1 MKPRP
6 MKRYSSIAISFV
18 LAVVIGLFPYG
29 HLVAEPGIQ
38 MHRVQVSEKDG
49 DGWYPA
55 RSTNGGFS
63 VLLPLPFND
72 FSVPGDGSSEV
83 LRSEVVGGKSTE
95 GIKFSATRI
104 YYVGDALAKKYFS
117 NFKSGKVFP
126 GSQTRAI
133 RFKNYDAVDIE
144 VSNST
149 SGSRQRA
156 VLLHGSMILLI
167 VEWPREH
174 ESIAKDIAGTFLDS
188 LDIGG

>member
-1 MKPRP
+1 
-6 MKRYSSIAISFV
+6 MKRYSSIAISVV
-18 LAVVIGLFPYG
+18 LAVAVGLLPSRQ
-29 HLVAEPGIQ
+29 LLAEPGIQ
-38 MHRVQVSEKDG
+38 MHRVQVGEKDSN
-49 DGWYPA
+49 GWYPA
-55 RSTNGGFS
+55 RSTKGSFS

-72 FSVPGDGSSEV
+72 FSVPGDGASAV

-104 YYVGDALAKKYFS
+104 YYARDGLAEKYFS

-133 RFKNYDAVDIE
+133 RFKNHDAVDIE
-144 VSNST
+144 ASTST

-156 VLLHGSMILLI
+156 VLLNGSMILLI
-167 VEWPREH
+167 VEWPREY